1 MSRDCQLYNNDAAIK
16 NEKQQK
22 RSGKLLH
29 KVVADS
35 TNKHKQLR
43 KFIHSSNKI
52 T

>member
-1 MSRDCQLYNNDAAIK
+1 MSRDCQLYNNDAA
-16 NEKQQK
+16 KQQK